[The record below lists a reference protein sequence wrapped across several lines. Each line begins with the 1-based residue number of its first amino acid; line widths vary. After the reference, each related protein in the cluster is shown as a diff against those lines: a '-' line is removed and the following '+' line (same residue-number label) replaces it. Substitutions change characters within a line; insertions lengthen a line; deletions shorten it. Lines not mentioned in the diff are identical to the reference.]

1 LQCSDRRVHVLIVED
16 KKKSADLLKK
26 GLEEEN
32 HSVSLAF
39 DGRDALKMTQALEYD
54 AIVLDL
60 MLSATNGIEVLR
72 RLQKRGNKTPILV
85 LSARDTVADIVK
97 TLDMGADDYLVKP
110 FAFEEFLARL
120 RSVSRRGLAPRPKLL
135 RVGDL
140 VLNPDTYDAIRT
152 GKEIALSRM
161 ECRVLE
167 TLMRRAG
174 QVVLR
179 DELALSVW
187 ASNEGVD
194 KNKLNVYINLLR
206 NKLDRDNKVKL
217 IKTVRRLGYAI
228 RDPAKAR

>member
-1 LQCSDRRVHVLIVED
+1 VHVLIVED
-16 KKKSADLLKK
+16 EKKMADLLKK
-26 GLEEEN
+26 GLEQEN
-32 HSVSLAF
+32 HSVSVAF
-39 DGRDALKMTQALEYD
+39 DGRDALKMAQAFKYD

-60 MLSATNGIEVLR
+60 MPPVTDSIEVLR

-85 LSARDTVADIVK
+85 LGARDTVADVVK

-120 RSVSRRGLAPRPKLL
+120 RSVSRRGSTPRPELL
-135 RVGDL
+135 QVGDL
-140 VLNPDTYDAIRT
+140 VLNPATRDAIRA

-167 TLMRRAG
+167 ILMRRAG

-179 DELALSVW
+179 NELVLSVW
-187 ASNEGVD
+187 ASNDDRD
-194 KNKLNVYINLLR
+194 KNKLNVYIHLLR
-206 NKLDRDNKVKL
+206 NKLDRDCKVKL

-228 RDPAKAR
+228 RNPAKAR

>member
-1 LQCSDRRVHVLIVED
+1 VQILIVED
-16 KKKSADLLKK
+16 EEKTADLLKK

-32 HSVSLAF
+32 HSVSLAS
-39 DGRDALKMTQALEYD
+39 DGRDALKMAQALKYD

-60 MLSATNGIEVLR
+60 MLPLTKGIELLR
-72 RLQKRGNKTPILV
+72 RLQKRGNKTPILA
-85 LSARDTVADIVK
+85 LGARDTVEDVVK

-120 RSVSRRGLAPRPKLL
+120 RSVSRRGVALRTKLL

-140 VLNPDTYDAIRT
+140 VLNPATHDATRA

-167 TLMRRAG
+167 ILMRRAG
-174 QVVLR
+174 QVVSR
-179 DELALSVW
+179 NELVLSVW
-187 ASNEGVD
+187 ASNDDMG
-194 KNKLNVYINLLR
+194 KNKLNVYIHLLR
-206 NKLDRDNKVKL
+206 SKLDRDNKVKL
-217 IKTVRRLGYAI
+217 IKTVRKSGYAI